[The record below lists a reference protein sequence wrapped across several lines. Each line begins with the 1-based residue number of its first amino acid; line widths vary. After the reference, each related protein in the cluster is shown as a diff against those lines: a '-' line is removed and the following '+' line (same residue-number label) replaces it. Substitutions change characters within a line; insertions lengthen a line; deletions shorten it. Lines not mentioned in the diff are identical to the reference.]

1 MKFCPVCETDYPDD
15 VKVCP
20 QDGAAVRRPGERAD
34 PFVGRVIKG
43 RYRVERQLG
52 RGGMGTV
59 YLAEQLSVGRKVAL
73 KVLRGDFAR
82 DDGFVARFQQEAK
95 LVAGLNERRNPRVT
109 LVHDFDQTEDGTL
122 FIVMEWLEG
131 RVLSEVIQRDR
142 PLDLGRAVRL
152 AIQIAEGLE
161 AAHRANVVHRDVKPQ
176 NIMVLEAG
184 DDIKLM
190 DFGIARLRDSG
201 TSVTRAGTMMG
212 TPDYMAPEQI
222 EGQAITEKTDLYSF
236 GVVLYEMLTG
246 TAPFRASTQA
256 AVLTKQLQEQP
267 VPPSRLRPEIPRE
280 LEAIVLKALEKDPA
294 NRERDMAAIV
304 RALREISRRL
314 GEGPVAAP
322 PGGAQTI
329 VVERPTL
336 VHEAPAPTMAAP
348 TMQAART
355 FTGARPEVSHD
366 PAPSA
371 TVIRHEAPREAP
383 AAAPSARPAGELRKR
398 LAIGGAVAAVLVA
411 AIATVVYLVKPPP
424 GSAPATSVARP
435 ATPVPA
441 PAPPQ
446 VSAATPGGLEIV
458 PSRPPEPVGP
468 PQVVAPAPPVA
479 PPPRPVAPEP
489 KPAAPEPRPG
499 PALSKPAPA
508 PRPPAPAPKPRSEA
522 PPSIAA
528 KTPAASSADGL
539 RAQLEERLRSR
550 GLLRGSGSDPNIGVT
565 VEVGPNGVV
574 TLRGIVRDATQ
585 RDEAAKLARM
595 AGVSDV
601 RLQVNVQSSWN

>member
-1 MKFCPVCETDYPDD
+1 MKYCPVCETDYPDD

-20 QDGAAVRRPGERAD
+20 QDGATVRRPGERAD

-109 LVHDFDQTEDGTL
+109 LVHDFDQTEDGAL

-142 PLDLGRAVRL
+142 PLDLPRAVRL
-152 AIQIAEGLE
+152 ATQIAEGLE

-201 TSVTRAGTMMG
+201 HTSLTRAGTMMG

-222 EGQAITEKTDLYSF
+222 EGQDITEKTDMYSF
-236 GVVLYEMLTG
+236 GIVLYEMLTG
-246 TAPFRASTQA
+246 MVPFRASTQA

-267 VPPSRLRPEIPRE
+267 VPPSRLRPEIPHD

-294 NRERDMAAIV
+294 KRERDMAAIV
-304 RALREISRRL
+304 RALRETSRHL
-314 GEGPVAAP
+314 GDVPVDEFAGA
-322 PGGAQTI
+322 AQTMM
-329 VVERPTL
+329 VETAREMSP
-336 VHEAPAPTMAAP
+336 EAAAP
-348 TMQAART
+348 TMQVAHTFAAARSQ
-355 FTGARPEVSHD
+355 VSHD
-366 PAPSA
+366 PVPSV
-371 TVIRHEAPREAP
+371 TVVRHETPPEAHAPGPP
-383 AAAPSARPAGELRKR
+383 ARAATQLRKR
-398 LAIGGAVAAVLVA
+398 LAIGGAIAAVLAVA
-411 AIATVVYLVKPPP
+411 VATVVYLVRVPPP
-424 GSAPATSVARP
+424 SSAPATSAPAPATARP
-435 ATPVPA
+435 APG
-441 PAPPQ
+441 PPH
-446 VSAATPGGLEIV
+446 VSATVPGGLEIV
-458 PSRPPEPVGP
+458 PSRPPEPVSP
-468 PQVVAPAPPVA
+468 PEPVA
-479 PPPRPVAPEP
+479 PPKP
-489 KPAAPEPRPG
+489 KPVPEAKATPAP
-499 PALSKPAPA
+499 SKPAPPA
-508 PRPPAPAPKPRSEA
+508 RPATPAPKPTQPPLTVAKPA
-522 PPSIAA
+522 PD
-528 KTPAASSADGL
+528 PASPDSL
-539 RAQLEERLRSR
+539 RAQLEDRLRSR
-550 GLLRGSGSDPNIGVT
+550 GLLRGSGSDPNTGVT

-574 TLRGIVRDATQ
+574 TLRGIVRDITQ
-585 RDEAAKLARM
+585 RDEAANLVRL
-595 AGVSDV
+595 AGVSEV
-601 RLQVNVQSSWN
+601 RLRVNVQSSWN

>member
-1 MKFCPVCETDYPDD
+1 MKYCPVCETDYPDD

-20 QDGAAVRRPGERAD
+20 QDGATVRRPGERAD

-82 DDGFVARFQQEAK
+82 DDGFEARFQQEAK

-142 PLDLGRAVRL
+142 ALDLPRAVRL
-152 AIQIAEGLE
+152 ATQIAEGLE

-201 TSVTRAGTMMG
+201 TSMTRAGTMMG

-222 EGQAITEKTDLYSF
+222 EGQDITEKTDMYSF
-236 GVVLYEMLTG
+236 GIVLYEMLTG
-246 TAPFRASTQA
+246 TVPFRASTQA

-267 VPPSRLRPEIPRE
+267 VPPSRLRPDIPRE

-294 NRERDMAAIV
+294 KRERDMAAIV
-304 RALREISRRL
+304 RALRETSRHL
-314 GEGPVAAP
+314 GDVSLDESAVGTPTIIVDPAREMSPEAA
-322 PGGAQTI
+322 
-329 VVERPTL
+329 V
-336 VHEAPAPTMAAP
+336 P
-348 TMQAART
+348 TMQVGHTFAAAR
-355 FTGARPEVSHD
+355 PQVSHD
-366 PAPSA
+366 PAPSV
-371 TVIRHEAPREAP
+371 TVVRHETPPDAHAPGP
-383 AAAPSARPAGELRKR
+383 PARPAGHLRKS
-398 LAIGGAVAAVLVA
+398 LVIVGAVAVVLIAGV
-411 AIATVVYLVKPPP
+411 ATVVHLVRVPPP
-424 GSAPATSVARP
+424 PSAPVTS
-435 ATPVPA
+435 TPA
-441 PAPPQ
+441 PPTSSPASGPPQ
-446 VSAATPGGLEIV
+446 VSAAAPGGLEIV
-458 PSRPPEPVGP
+458 PPRPPEPASP
-468 PQVVAPAPPVA
+468 PEPVAPKPKPVLEAKAAPAPSKPA
-479 PPPRPVAPEP
+479 PPPRPATPAT
-489 KPAAPEPRPG
+489 KPTQP
-499 PALSKPAPA
+499 
-508 PRPPAPAPKPRSEA
+508 PPAVTKSGPD
-522 PPSIAA
+522 
-528 KTPAASSADGL
+528 TTSSDGL
-539 RAQLEERLRSR
+539 RAQLEDRLRSR
-550 GLLRGSGSDPNIGVT
+550 GLLRGSGSDPNTGVT

-574 TLRGIVRDATQ
+574 TLRGIVRDVTQ
-585 RDEAAKLARM
+585 RDEAANLVRL
-595 AGVSDV
+595 AGVSEV
-601 RLQVNVQSSWN
+601 RLRVNVQSSWN

>member
-20 QDGAAVRRPGERAD
+20 QDGATVRRPGERAD

-82 DDGFVARFQQEAK
+82 DDGFEARFQQEAK

-109 LVHDFDQTEDGTL
+109 LVHDFDQTEDGAL

-142 PLDLGRAVRL
+142 ALDLPRAVRL
-152 AIQIAEGLE
+152 ATQIAEGLE

-201 TSVTRAGTMMG
+201 TSMTRAGTMMG
-212 TPDYMAPEQI
+212 TPDYMSPEQI
-222 EGQAITEKTDLYSF
+222 EGHDITEKTDMYSF
-236 GVVLYEMLTG
+236 GIVLYEMLTG

-294 NRERDMAAIV
+294 KRERDMAAIV
-304 RALREISRRL
+304 RGLREISRHL
-314 GEGPVAAP
+314 GDASQDPSAA
-322 PGGAQTI
+322 GAATI
-329 VVERPTL
+329 VVDRPPRRPIP
-336 VHEAPAPTMAAP
+336 EPAAP
-348 TMQAART
+348 TMQVAQTMA
-355 FTGARPEVSHD
+355 GARPAVSYEPVPGATVVQAERPHESAAT
-366 PAPSA
+366 PEPSA
-371 TVIRHEAPREAP
+371 GS
-383 AAAPSARPAGELRKR
+383 PSHLGKS
-398 LAIGGAVAAVLVA
+398 LAIAGVVAAVLVA
-411 AIATVVYLVKPPP
+411 GVATVVYLVRVPPP
-424 GSAPATSVARP
+424 SSAPVTSAP
-435 ATPVPA
+435 TPA
-441 PAPPQ
+441 PPKPASGPPQ
-446 VSAATPGGLEIV
+446 VSAASRGPGDRAAEAAGAGRATRAGRPAEAQARARGQV
-458 PSRPPEPVGP
+458 RARSAEARPTAAPDGAGDEADPAAARRREARNRHRERRRPPRAARGSP
-468 PQVVAPAPPVA
+468 PQ
-479 PPPRPVAPEP
+479 PRPAARERVRSQHRGHGRGGPEWRRD
-489 KPAAPEPRPG
+489 PAGNRPG
-499 PALSKPAPA
+499 
-508 PRPPAPAPKPRSEA
+508 RH
-522 PPSIAA
+522 AA
-528 KTPAASSADGL
+528 
-539 RAQLEERLRSR
+539 
-550 GLLRGSGSDPNIGVT
+550 
-565 VEVGPNGVV
+565 
-574 TLRGIVRDATQ
+574 
-585 RDEAAKLARM
+585 
-595 AGVSDV
+595 
-601 RLQVNVQSSWN
+601 